1 MFFDIVNRLVKS
13 VLLLVSSDCL
23 DWIFISS
30 LNCLLGKNID
40 GYKSDESYTF
50 LY

>member
-23 DWIFISS
+23 DFGIYIKFK
-30 LNCLLGKNID
+30 LF
-40 GYKSDESYTF
+40 TR
-50 LY
+50 